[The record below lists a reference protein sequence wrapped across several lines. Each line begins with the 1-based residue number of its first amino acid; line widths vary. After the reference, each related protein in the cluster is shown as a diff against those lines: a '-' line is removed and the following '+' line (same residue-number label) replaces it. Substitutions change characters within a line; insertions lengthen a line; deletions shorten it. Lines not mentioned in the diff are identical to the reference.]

1 MNKLNLFVVLS
12 VVAAASLF
20 GAAVTPALAQ
30 DNMSMPMDNM
40 SMPMDNMSMPM
51 DDMGNMTMTMDNST
65 VN

>member
-1 MNKLNLFVVLS
+1 MNKFNVFVVLS
-12 VVAAASLF
+12 IVAAASLF

-40 SMPMDNMSMPM
+40 SMPMD
-51 DDMGNMTMTMDNST
+51 DMGNMTMTMDNST